1 MKKPRVAIVHD
12 FLMQHG
18 GAENVTLAFLE
29 MFPEAPLYTLFY
41 DLQRVGKE
49 FQGREIR
56 TSFLQKMPFPRGKY
70 QWVLPLMGLA
80 TETFDFSSFDV
91 VLSSS
96 NVHSKGIIVPEHTTH
111 IAYCHT
117 PARYLWTESAS
128 YVKNLRYPSFVKPAI
143 IAHLS
148 KLRIWDYLAAQRP
161 DIFLANS
168 QFVQKRIKKY
178 YGRESTV
185 VYPPLSLENF
195 CLGKGDGSYFLIGGR
210 MVAYKKFDL
219 AIRAFNRLRTKLKVF
234 GEGPFLPVLQKIA
247 GPNIE
252 FLGKVSG
259 EEKNKLFGGAR
270 AFLFPQVEDFGI
282 TAIEAM
288 ATGRPV
294 IAYRAGGVKETILEG
309 ITGEFFDYDE
319 WEALA
324 DAVVRFDEHKYNPE
338 TIRAHALSFRKE
350 RFHDE
355 IQKII
360 DEIWKTK
367 I

>member
-1 MKKPRVAIVHD
+1 MSKPRIAIVHD

-41 DLQRVGKE
+41 DLQRVGSE
-49 FQGREIR
+49 FQKREIR
-56 TSFLQKMPFPRGKY
+56 TSFLQRMPFPRGKY

-80 TETFDFSSFDV
+80 TESFDLSSFDI

-96 NVHSKGIIVPEHTTH
+96 NVHSKGILVPEHVTH
-111 IAYCHT
+111 ITYCHT

-128 YVKNLRYPSFVKPAI
+128 YVKNLRYPSFIKPVITAY
-143 IAHLS
+143 LS
-148 KLRIWDYLAAQRP
+148 KLRAWDYLAAQRP

-168 QFVQKRIKKY
+168 QFVQKRIQKY
-178 YGRESTV
+178 YARESTV
-185 VYPPLSLENF
+185 VYPPTSLENF
-195 CLGKGDGSYFLIGGR
+195 SLGKGEGNYFLTGGR
-210 MVAYKKFDL
+210 IVAYKRFDV
-219 AIRAFNRLRTKLKVF
+219 AVRAFNRLRMKLKIF
-234 GEGPFLPVLQKIA
+234 GDGPFLPVLKRIA

-252 FLGKVSG
+252 FFGRVSS

-270 AFLFPQVEDFGI
+270 AFLFPQIEDLGI

-294 IAYRAGGVKETILEG
+294 IAYRAGGVQETIVEG
-309 ITGEFFDYDE
+309 VTGEFFNYDE

-324 DAVVRFDEHKYNPE
+324 DAVVRFDERGYNSE
-338 TIRAHALSFRKE
+338 MIRTHAFKFRKE

-355 IQKII
+355 IRKII
-360 DEIWKTK
+360 DEIWKNK